1 MQQPSMSQSPINSDV
16 LIVGGGLSGIVTA
29 IECLKKGQSVVIV
42 DRDTKQRF
50 GGLAKWAFGGMT
62 LVDTPLQKKMKIND
76 SPQRAFDDWVSFG
89 ELTEEDTLP
98 RQWAQHYVE
107 HSASEVYEFVR
118 AHGIKFMPAVNWVER
133 GLQGNGNSLP
143 RYHVI
148 WGTSEFLTK
157 RMTDTLF
164 QLGGNK
170 PGSTRLKVFSDT
182 KVERINTQN
191 GKVTGVTASDNQ
203 TGSILE
209 FNANVLV
216 LATGG
221 INGTASQVKKNW
233 PKGQPMPGAMLNG
246 AHPFADGAMHYQS
259 ESLGA
264 QITHAD
270 KMWNYAA
277 GVPHPQPHFEGHCLS
292 MIPCKSALWLD
303 HKGRRIGPAPLV
315 TGFDT
320 HDLCAQLARQE
331 KPYSWQLLNWRIAA
345 KEMALSG
352 AEHNQR
358 IRDKQFLRFL
368 KETLLGNDRL
378 VKQMV
383 KQSDHF
389 IVADTLPELAA
400 KMNRLTGTNDV
411 THEQLRKT
419 ADDFDAN
426 FASGGRIF
434 NDDQIRRINH
444 ARTWPA
450 DKLRTCKPAPLQK
463 KGAGPYIAINLQL
476 VTRKSLGGIKTDIQ
490 SRVLNNSGSPID
502 GLYSVGEAAGFGG
515 GGASGKR
522 SLEATFLPGCILT
535 AKAAARS
542 INGQA

>member
-1 MQQPSMSQSPINSDV
+1 MQQSTNQSDV

-29 IECLKKGQSVVIV
+29 IECLKQGKSVTII
-42 DRDTKQRF
+42 DRDSKDRF

-62 LVDTPLQKKMKIND
+62 LVDTPLQRKMKIKD
-76 SPQRAFDDWVSFG
+76 TADIAFNDWVQFG
-89 ELTEEDTLP
+89 ELREQDVLP
-98 RQWAQHYVE
+98 RLWAQHYAE
-107 HSASEVYEFVR
+107 YSTSRVYEYIR
-118 AHGIKFMPAVNWVER
+118 SHGIKFMPAVNWVER

-148 WGTSEFLTK
+148 WGTSEFLTQ
-157 RMTDTLF
+157 RMIETLY
-164 QLGGNK
+164 QVGGNRVNVI
-170 PGSTRLKVFSDT
+170 SNT
-182 KVERINTQN
+182 KVEKINTSN
-191 GKVTGVTASDNQ
+191 GRICGVTASSSE
-203 TGSILE
+203 TGAIFE
-209 FNANVLV
+209 FKADVLV

-221 INGTASQVKKNW
+221 INGSAAQVKRNW
-233 PKGQPMPGAMLNG
+233 PAGQPIPQKMLNG
-246 AHPFADGAMHYQS
+246 AHPFSDGAMHYQS
-259 ESLGA
+259 QSLGA

-277 GVPHPQPHFEGHCLS
+277 GVPHPQPHFEGHGLS

-303 HKGRRIGPAPLV
+303 HTGRRIGPAPLV

-320 HDLCAQLARQE
+320 HDLCNQLAKLK
-331 KPYSWQLLNWRIAA
+331 KPYSWQLLNWRIAV

-358 IRDKQFLRFL
+358 IRDKQFFHFL
-368 KETLLGNDRL
+368 KEILFGNSRL
-378 VKQMV
+378 VKQMI
-383 KQSDHF
+383 KESDHF
-389 IVADTLPELAA
+389 IVADTLAELAE
-400 KMNRLTGTNDV
+400 KMNTLTGTKDV
-411 THEQLRKT
+411 TVDQLKKT

-426 FASGGRIF
+426 FAMDGKVC
-434 NDDQIRRINH
+434 NDDQIRRILH

-463 KGAGPYIAINLQL
+463 KGAGPFIAINLQL
-476 VTRKSLGGIKTDIQ
+476 VTRKSLGGIQTDLQ
-490 SRVLNNSGSPID
+490 SRVLNNHGQPID

-535 AKAAARS
+535 SRAAAQS
-542 INGQA
+542 IAGK

>member
-1 MQQPSMSQSPINSDV
+1 MTNSIHQSDI

-29 IECLKKGQSVVIV
+29 IECLKKGQRVTIV
-42 DRDTKQRF
+42 DRDTRERF
-50 GGLAKWAFGGMT
+50 GGLARWAFGGMT
-62 LVDTPLQKKMKIND
+62 LVDTPLQKKMKIKD
-76 SPQRAFDDWVSFG
+76 SPEIAFNDWVSFG
-89 ELTEEDTLP
+89 ELGENDVFP
-98 RQWAQHYVE
+98 KRWAQHYVE
-107 HSASEVYEFVR
+107 NSASEVYEFVR
-118 AHGIKFMPAVNWVER
+118 SQGIKFMPAVNWVER

-148 WGTSEFLTK
+148 WGTSEFLTR
-157 RMTDTLF
+157 RMTDTL
-164 QLGGNK
+164 LAVGGN
-170 PGSTRLKVFSDT
+170 RLKIFSET
-182 KVERINTQN
+182 KVERIDTQN
-191 GKVTGVTASDNQ
+191 GKICGVTALDCA
-203 TGSILE
+203 TGKIVQ
-209 FNANVLV
+209 FNADVLV

-221 INGTASQVKKNW
+221 INGSTSQVKKNW
-233 PKGQPMPGAMLNG
+233 PKNQPMPGAMLNG
-246 AHPFADGAMHYQS
+246 AHPFSDGAMHYQS

-277 GVPHPQPHFEGHCLS
+277 GVPHPQPHFEGHGLS

-303 HKGRRIGPAPLV
+303 HTGKRIGPSPLV

-320 HDLCAQLARQE
+320 NDLCAQLAKQE

-358 IRDKQFLRFL
+358 IRDKQFVRFL
-368 KETLLGNDRL
+368 KETLTGNDRL
-378 VKQMV
+378 VKQMI
-383 KQSDHF
+383 KESDHF
-389 IVADTLPELAA
+389 IVADTLNELAT
-400 KMNRLTGTNDV
+400 KMNQLTGTKDV
-411 THEQLRKT
+411 SAAQLQKT
-419 ADDFDAN
+419 ADEFDAN
-426 FASGGRIF
+426 FANGGKTF
-434 NDDQIRRINH
+434 NDDQIRRIHH
-444 ARTWPA
+444 ARSWPA

-476 VTRKSLGGIKTDIQ
+476 VTRKSLGGLKTDLN
-490 SRVLNNSGSPID
+490 SRVLNNTNTPID

-542 INGQA
+542 INGHQSI